1 MYAVIISGGKQY
13 RVKEGQSVKLEKLA
27 LDVGSSVEFDKILMV
42 SDGEKTKVGAPYL
55 AGCTVKADVVKHG
68 RADKIRIVKLKRRK
82 HHLKR
87 MGHRQWYTE
96 VKITAIPAA

>member
-1 MYAVIISGGKQY
+1 MYAVIMSGGKQY
-13 RVKEGQSVKLEKLA
+13 RVKEGQSIKLEKLT
-27 LDVGSSVEFDKILMV
+27 LDVGSPVEFDKILMV
-42 SDGEKTKVGAPYL
+42 SDGEKSKVGAPYL
-55 AGCTVKADVVKHG
+55 SGCVVKADIVAHG

-96 VKITAIPAA
+96 VKITHIPAA